1 MKEGVIMD
9 PNETNE
15 QQKKDILSFIKAG
28 KMKKRIITAAI
39 IFVSLLIVILIAW
52 LSGGKQ
58 ARKNADSEIAE
69 LKAQLQ
75 EQDARIQQLI
85 EMPIVVSPASPKID
99 LDIIYS
105 QINDIGELATIEYLF
120 TDAAEFR
127 DSKQI
132 KGWNIPFTEKSF
144 ILKWDGV
151 IKAGVKLDQV
161 SIQINESDKK
171 IIVAL
176 PPAEILSYSVNSD
189 SVELLNEK
197 DNIFNNISVS
207 DKVGFDAK
215 TEEAMKKRAIEN
227 GLLEKALENAKDI
240 LQRLIQAD
248 PAVNS
253 EYVIEFV
260 VD

>member
-1 MKEGVIMD
+1 M
-9 PNETNE
+9 
-15 QQKKDILSFIKAG
+15 
-28 KMKKRIITAAI
+28 
-39 IFVSLLIVILIAW
+39 ILIAL

-75 EQDARIQQLI
+75 EQDARIPQLI
-85 EMPIVVSPASPKID
+85 ETPIVVSPASPKID

-120 TDAAEFR
+120 TDAVEFR
-127 DSKQI
+127 NSKQI

-171 IIVAL
+171 LSLLCL
-176 PPAEILSYSVNSD
+176 PLRYFHIL
-189 SVELLNEK
+189 
-197 DNIFNNISVS
+197 
-207 DKVGFDAK
+207 
-215 TEEAMKKRAIEN
+215 
-227 GLLEKALENAKDI
+227 
-240 LQRLIQAD
+240 
-248 PAVNS
+248 
-253 EYVIEFV
+253 
-260 VD
+260 